1 MKNVMRSVVKHEFD
15 SQEVI
20 VASINFWTPTLLL
33 KRNKYLYT
41 QITFKKYIYKLNR
54 TGIEMTVTFNTGFFE
69 LTYIFSMKIKVNVPP

>member
-1 MKNVMRSVVKHEFD
+1 MRSVVNHEFD

-20 VASINFWTPTLLL
+20 VASINFWTPSLLL
-33 KRNKYLYT
+33 KRNKFILYSEN
-41 QITFKKYIYKLNR
+41 FKKYIYKLIR